1 MFSSKF
7 SPTFLTFQAM
17 AMQDGLKL
25 INQIF
30 VVAIVDSRRNLEDAL
45 WNRLMR

>member
-7 SPTFLTFQAM
+7 SPTFLTFK

>member
-17 AMQDGLKL
+17 QGGLKL
-25 INQIF
+25 INQVF

>member
-17 AMQDGLKL
+17 QDGLKL
-25 INQIF
+25 INQVF
-30 VVAIVDSRRNLEDAL
+30 VVVAIVDSRHNLEDAL
-45 WNRLMR
+45 WNRLIR

>member
-7 SPTFLTFQAM
+7 SSTFLTFQ

-25 INQIF
+25 INQVF

>member
-17 AMQDGLKL
+17 QDGLKL
-25 INQIF
+25 INQVF

-45 WNRLMR
+45 WNRLIR